1 MNISRRAL
9 FGKLN
14 TQLFQAIESATAFA
28 KLRGNSYVEIVH
40 WLHQIWQIPGNDLH
54 RIAAH
59 FKMDPAQVEK
69 DLTVALAQLPGGASG
84 VNDFGHLIEL
94 SIERAWVYA
103 SLSANDRCI
112 RGAWLLAAMLQTPEL
127 RRVLL
132 SISASFQKIPP
143 LQVADDFPLIVAGSI
158 EDADRALDA
167 TDMANAVP
175 GEASGAMEAPG
186 DGKSALAKYC
196 TDLTFMAREGRIDP
210 VVGREQEIRTMVD
223 ILLRRRQNN
232 PLLTGEAANA
242 LLIGKPG
249 TGKSHIAKAV
259 AYQATPQGYDVR
271 YVEADTEFARY
282 GLASSEE
289 QAQLLKGWVEPDLLV
304 LDDLFLA
311 RRIAD
316 VSAELLQA
324 IVHQR
329 YKLRRSIVITSN
341 RVVQDWGKYLADAT
355 MSTTILDRLM
365 HRCAMLE
372 FEGKSYRLKEAAARI
387 VMTGDSS

>member
-1 MNISRRAL
+1 MNM
-9 FGKLN
+9 
-14 TQLFQAIESATAFA
+14 IE
-28 KLRGNSYVEIVH
+28 
-40 WLHQIWQIPGNDLH
+40 
-54 RIAAH
+54 
-59 FKMDPAQVEK
+59 
-69 DLTVALAQLPGGASG
+69 
-84 VNDFGHLIEL
+84 
-94 SIERAWVYA
+94 IERALRELR
-103 SLSANDRCI
+103 LSGIAETLGTRVLQAQAAQQPFLETF
-112 RGAWLLAAMLQTPEL
+112 GAMLQDEL
-127 RRVLL
+127 
-132 SISASFQKIPP
+132 
-143 LQVADDFPLIVAGSI
+143 D
-158 EDADRALDA
+158 
-167 TDMANAVP
+167 
-175 GEASGAMEAPG
+175 
-186 DGKSALAKYC
+186 
-196 TDLTFMAREGRIDP
+196 
-210 VVGREQEIRTMVD
+210 
-223 ILLRRRQNN
+223 RRQSRLSERRFKRCGLDERLSLVDFDWRFN
-232 PLLTGEAANA
+232 PKLPRNACFELHALKFITEGANA

-259 AYQATPQGYDVR
+259 AYQATLQGYDVR

-355 MSTTILDRLM
+355 MATTILDRLM

-387 VMTGDSS
+387 VLNHDSP